1 MIPPTTPHNAYLL
14 DLLKKMLV
22 YEPSQR
28 ISAREA
34 LRHPFFHVLLEEDDV

>member
-1 MIPPTTPHNAYLL
+1 MHNTYLL

-28 ISAREA
+28 ISARDA
-34 LRHPFFHVLLEEDDV
+34 LRHPFFHVNYDEDTL

>member
-1 MIPPTTPHNAYLL
+1 MIPANNQHNEFLL
-14 DLLKKMLV
+14 DLLKKLLV

-34 LRHPFFHVLLEEDDV
+34 LRHLFLSCC